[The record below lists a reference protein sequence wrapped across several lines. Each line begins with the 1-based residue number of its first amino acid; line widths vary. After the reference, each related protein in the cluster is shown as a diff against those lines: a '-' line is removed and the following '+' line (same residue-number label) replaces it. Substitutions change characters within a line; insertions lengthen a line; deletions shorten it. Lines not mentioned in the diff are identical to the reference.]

1 MNEVAIAAM
10 LRLLS
15 SNLACQTS
23 ETRRELDQHP
33 KAAQTPK
40 LGCRVR
46 FRTMSWWE
54 ERPINSPQP
63 AQPTTNGVS
72 FTQLRT
78 YAVMLPFAYILL
90 LRHSSPILRRKGAR
104 GGMLACR
111 QSDLT
116 LFVTETSPTTS
127 ACVTCNL

>member
-46 FRTMSWWE
+46 L
-54 ERPINSPQP
+54 ER
-63 AQPTTNGVS
+63 
-72 FTQLRT
+72 
-78 YAVMLPFAYILL
+78 
-90 LRHSSPILRRKGAR
+90 
-104 GGMLACR
+104 
-111 QSDLT
+111 
-116 LFVTETSPTTS
+116 
-127 ACVTCNL
+127 